1 MWKSSAGVQEKL
13 WGEKHFRMKTTLNE
27 TWDIRQQREREDNK
41 RNREQQG
48 EQRNQTSKEKREYKK
63 IIDIEYI

>member
-1 MWKSSAGVQEKL
+1 
-13 WGEKHFRMKTTLNE
+13 MKTTLNE